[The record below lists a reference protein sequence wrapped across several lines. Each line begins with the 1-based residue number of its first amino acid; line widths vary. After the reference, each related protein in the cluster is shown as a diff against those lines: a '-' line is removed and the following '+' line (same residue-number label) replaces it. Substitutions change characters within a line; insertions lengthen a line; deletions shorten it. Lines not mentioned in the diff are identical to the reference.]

1 MPGSAKYAHKKEGR
15 KNDGSSPDVDENVK
29 KGALSQA
36 SLHCGTEMEEWEG
49 RREASLTGM
58 QPQGEEGREGA
69 GGWGR
74 QGREGSSRER
84 RQACRRVLRPCMA
97 GQELAV
103 LVCWPSRRQQTT

>member
-1 MPGSAKYAHKKEGR
+1 MLKHKF
-15 KNDGSSPDVDENVK
+15 SPDVEENVK
-29 KGALSQA
+29 KGALSHA
-36 SLHCGTEMEEWEG
+36 SLHCGTEREEWEG

-84 RQACRRVLRPCMA
+84 RQACRRLLRPCMA
-97 GQELAV
+97 GPGAGLTGQWAL
-103 LVCWPSRRQQTT
+103 